1 MYNFEIFNNCIILLV
16 GFMHNKFNFI
26 KILLILITFIPIQF
40 NNSYLYFLEQFSSD
54 NKTYKYQD
62 YVKIK
67 YLSQNA
73 INYSSKIELNSN
85 LDNLK
90 RVFSSSD
97 DFIDI
102 SFLITFKK
110 VLTNEKITNL
120 INIDLKDNLLS
131 IINPRAPPFLF

>member
-1 MYNFEIFNNCIILLV
+1 MN
-16 GFMHNKFNFI
+16 NKFNFI

-62 YVKIK
+62 YIKIE

-73 INYSSKIELNSN
+73 INYSPKVELNSN

-90 RVFSSSD
+90 RIFSSND
-97 DFIDI
+97 DFVNF

-110 VLTNEKITNL
+110 VFNHEKITNL
-120 INIDLKDNLLS
+120 LNIDLKNNLLF

>member
-1 MYNFEIFNNCIILLV
+1 MN
-16 GFMHNKFNFI
+16 NKFNFI

-62 YVKIK
+62 YIKIE

-73 INYSSKIELNSN
+73 INYSHKVELNSN

-90 RVFSSSD
+90 RIFSSND
-97 DFIDI
+97 DFVNF
-102 SFLITFKK
+102 SFFAFARFF
-110 VLTNEKITNL
+110 
-120 INIDLKDNLLS
+120 LLLM
-131 IINPRAPPFLF
+131 P

>member
-1 MYNFEIFNNCIILLV
+1 
-16 GFMHNKFNFI
+16 MHNKFNFI

-67 YLSQNA
+67 YLSQND

>member
-16 GFMHNKFNFI
+16 GFMHNNFNFI

>member
-1 MYNFEIFNNCIILLV
+1 
-16 GFMHNKFNFI
+16 MHNKFNFI

-131 IINPRAPPFLF
+131 IINPRAPPFPF

>member
-1 MYNFEIFNNCIILLV
+1 
-16 GFMHNKFNFI
+16 MHNKFNFI